1 MQPPQ
6 GPQIMLSHR
15 SVFLRDPWVVFNN
28 VSVTMMLLAEREAGF
43 KARCMPGIFCT
54 LSYSF
59 LRLSQSLTY
68 TAIVKQSSELPLAT
82 DHSSPSHT
90 NSTTTAVCLS
100 AAAVYRAASPC
111 SPSCLKPHQ
120 TSPVVQLWCVSE
132 VLDALLCLLSATVQA
147 SVLKA
152 VPKERVTLP
161 ASNDGC
167 PEYLL
172 EAVKVVIVRDFCC
185 DRMTAWPHFTSS
197 GEREFQPKPVVANVP
212 FWVWEHR

>member
-6 GPQIMLSHR
+6 GLQIMLSHR

-120 TSPVVQLWCVSE
+120 TSPVVQLWSVFQRCWMHYSVCC
-132 VLDALLCLLSATVQA
+132 LPQCRLLSKKQYQRKGWLCQLLMMD
-147 SVLKA
+147 VL
-152 VPKERVTLP
+152 
-161 ASNDGC
+161 N
-167 PEYLL
+167 
-172 EAVKVVIVRDFCC
+172 I
-185 DRMTAWPHFTSS
+185 
-197 GEREFQPKPVVANVP
+197 
-212 FWVWEHR
+212 FWKQLKL